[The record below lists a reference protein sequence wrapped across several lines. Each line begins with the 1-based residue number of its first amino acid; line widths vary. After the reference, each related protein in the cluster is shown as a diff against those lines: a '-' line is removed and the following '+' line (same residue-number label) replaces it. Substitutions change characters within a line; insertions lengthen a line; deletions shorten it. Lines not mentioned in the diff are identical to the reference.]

1 MEWLSIIL
9 GFVGLIMAF
18 AGFVMVLFAAFD
30 ESILWG
36 LLCLLFPGV
45 VLIFA
50 ITNWHSAKKGI
61 IYYLIGAVVCVIG
74 IILQGVGL

>member
-9 GFVGLIMAF
+9 GFAGLIIAL
-18 AGFVMVLFAAFD
+18 AGFAMVLFAAFD

-36 LLCLLFPGV
+36 FLCLLVPGV
-45 VLIFA
+45 ALIFA
-50 ITNWHSAKKGI
+50 VTNWRSAKKGI

-74 IILQGVGL
+74 ILLQGIGL